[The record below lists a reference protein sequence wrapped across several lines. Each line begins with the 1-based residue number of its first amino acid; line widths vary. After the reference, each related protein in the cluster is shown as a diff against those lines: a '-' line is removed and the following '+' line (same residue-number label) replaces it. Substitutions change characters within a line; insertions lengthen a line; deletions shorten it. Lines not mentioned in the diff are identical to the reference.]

1 MPLAMRKDIIDQILA
16 IALHP
21 AYDCKTA
28 RMSVEMILSL
38 TQSPETHI
46 YIIWREIVEKMLE
59 ICELRH
65 KMVVQQSSQPQQ
77 RKKEDLMKVNV
88 LKYVTVPSPPGLFSL
103 Y

>member
-1 MPLAMRKDIIDQILA
+1 MRKDIIDQMLA

-21 AYDCKTA
+21 VYDCRTA
-28 RMSVEMILSL
+28 RMSVEMIFSL

-46 YIIWREIVEKMLE
+46 YIIWKEVVEKMLE

-65 KMVVQQSSQPQQ
+65 KMVIQQSSQSQQ
-77 RKKEDLMKVNV
+77 RKKEDLMKVNI
-88 LKYVTVPSPPGLFSL
+88 LKYVTVPSPPGLFSS